1 MPSRD
6 DDNGAKTPQGEVTP
20 PPAGVTA
27 VTVTRGGGGHTP
39 PPPPDPPDSA
49 GDGEE
54 GMLRMSFFEHLTEL
68 RSRIV
73 KMVFGVL
80 AAVLVSFSFCN
91 QLWRLI
97 AAPAVEALTTLGIK
111 PPNLKAI
118 TPMEG
123 FNVIW
128 VKLPFLCALFIAS
141 PWVLYQV
148 WAFISP
154 GLYKRER
161 RYAVPFILTSA
172 GLFIGGGAFAYFV
185 AFRFALTFLLGIGVG
200 NYVDPMVSISEY
212 FDLFVNVTLGV
223 ALVFEMPILI
233 FFLTLLRIVS
243 PAFLVKHSRYAILGI
258 FIIAAIVTPT
268 PDAFN
273 MLLFALPMCLLFYV
287 GVFAGYLL
295 VLKREGRRFPWPK
308 VLTVGGIVLVVLGA
322 LLYFAAV
329 HYKLHPV
336 PRLSGAVTMDL
347 YKAIRELR
355 EELEKLNE
363 VIASLEQFQ
372 RTGTPPTPP
381 RRGRKS
387 MPEQER
393 KLVSE
398 RMKNYWA
405 RRRKKKG
412 AAG

>member
-1 MPSRD
+1 MSSNE
-6 DDNGAKTPQGEVTP
+6 DDNGAKTPTGKVT
-20 PPAGVTA
+20 
-27 VTVTRGGGGHTP
+27 
-39 PPPPDPPDSA
+39 PPPDPPDA
-49 GDGEE
+49 DGDGEE
-54 GMLRMSFFEHLTEL
+54 GMLRMSFLDHLTEL
-68 RSRIV
+68 RSRII

-80 AAVLVSFSFCN
+80 VAMLVSFTFCS

-97 AAPAVEALTTLGIK
+97 AAPAVEALTALGVK

-128 VKLPFLCALFIAS
+128 VKLPFLCALFLAS

-161 RYAVPFILTSA
+161 RYAVPFILCSA

-185 AFRFALTFLLGIGVG
+185 AFRFALTFLLGIGMG

-212 FDLFVNVTLGV
+212 FDLFVDVVLGV
-223 ALVFEMPILI
+223 AVVFEMPILI

-243 PAFLVKHSRYAILGI
+243 PAFLVRHSRYAILGI

-295 VLKREGRRFPWPK
+295 VLKREGRRFPWAK
-308 VLTVGGIVLVVLGA
+308 VLTLVGIVLVVFSA
-322 LLYFAAV
+322 LLYFAAL

-336 PRLSGAVTMDL
+336 PHWPFLHR
-347 YKAIRELR
+347 
-355 EELEKLNE
+355 
-363 VIASLEQFQ
+363 
-372 RTGTPPTPP
+372 
-381 RRGRKS
+381 
-387 MPEQER
+387 
-393 KLVSE
+393 
-398 RMKNYWA
+398 
-405 RRRKKKG
+405 
-412 AAG
+412 

>member
-1 MPSRD
+1 MASRE
-6 DDNGAKTPQGEVTP
+6 DDNGAQTPTGKVTP
-20 PPAGVTA
+20 PPRTVTA
-27 VTVTRGGGGHTP
+27 VTTTRATGGGRT
-39 PPPPDPPDSA
+39 PPPPDPPDPP
-49 GDGEE
+49 GDDED
-54 GMLRMSFFEHLTEL
+54 GMLRMSFLDHLTEL
-68 RSRIV
+68 RSRII
-73 KMVFGVL
+73 KMVMGVL
-80 AAVLVSFSFCN
+80 VAMVVSFTFCS

-97 AAPAVEALTTLGIK
+97 AAPAVEALTALGIK
-111 PPNLKAI
+111 PPTLKAI
-118 TPMEG
+118 TPMEQ

-172 GLFIGGGAFAYFV
+172 GLFIMGGAFAYFV

-243 PAFLVKHSRYAILGI
+243 PAFLVRHSRYAILGI

-295 VLKREGRRFPWPK
+295 VLKREGRRFPWLK
-308 VLTVGGIVLVVLGA
+308 VLTIVGFVLVIFGG

-336 PRLSGAVTMDL
+336 PHWPF
-347 YKAIRELR
+347 LR
-355 EELEKLNE
+355 
-363 VIASLEQFQ
+363 
-372 RTGTPPTPP
+372 R
-381 RRGRKS
+381 
-387 MPEQER
+387 
-393 KLVSE
+393 
-398 RMKNYWA
+398 
-405 RRRKKKG
+405 
-412 AAG
+412 